1 MERTDHQAARYARG
15 VRIVAGAIALVIIGK
30 HLTTDVPPAVQHD
43 LLVVRALAVAVAI
56 GIALLPFRHPSV
68 AQLRGL
74 AFGLGMGVVFATVGV
89 ATVLPDE
96 VWEQS
101 VSLVAM
107 MFAAALFMPWSWRW
121 QAAFVAIA
129 LLAATVVFTLVIPRS
144 ALDGHNTVRVLLTL
158 YFLAALSVFGASLA
172 ERARR
177 HVAASEA
184 QYRGLFESSSDG
196 IALLDGTG
204 IIREANPRLAE
215 LLDRPLAEIVGVPLS
230 RFYAM
235 DQTATT
241 GTWPVPDEHAAVL
254 RGELRS
260 TSRTLVRPDGRTV
273 DVEIGFALLPDPKG
287 SLVQAALRDRTE
299 RRADERRHIQEQRL
313 DSMARLSGALAHQYN
328 NILGGILTHASVLRE
343 EVTSPDARA
352 AADEVL
358 NGARRGRELTKELL
372 GLSRPETVTVRPAS
386 AAALVESAAALARA
400 ALPAGVEVHTEV
412 AADLPLIAADVDQVV
427 HACLELVFNA
437 RDAMRGRPKAR
448 VTFAAAEEP
457 IAGGGSPVW
466 RGAPPGRYVRIS
478 ISDTGRGMDPA
489 IADRVFE
496 PFFTTKPM
504 HEAKGLGLAEVERV
518 MRAHRG
524 AVRIESAIGRGT
536 TVHLLLPLASDSAPA
551 RRATPPPMSAINPTP
566 APETKGATILVVDDE
581 AIVRNS
587 LKRALTRLGYRVL
600 EAGDGGS
607 ALSAMQAA
615 DPPVDLIILDLVL
628 PGGGA
633 GIFELLKA
641 VRPDVRVLISSG
653 YSPDAEAAR
662 GLAERVEGF
671 LPKPY
676 ELSQL
681 RTAVTQA
688 LSGRAA

>member
-1 MERTDHQAARYARG
+1 MERTDNQAPRYARG

-43 LLVVRALAVAVAI
+43 LLVVRAIAVAVAI

-68 AQLRGL
+68 VQLRGL
-74 AFGLGMGVVFATVGV
+74 AFGLGIDVVFATVGV
-89 ATVLPDE
+89 ATVLPEE

-144 ALDGHNTVRVLLTL
+144 ALDGHTTVRVLLTL
-158 YFLAALSVFGASLA
+158 CFLAALSVFGASLA

-184 QYRGLFESSSDG
+184 QYRGLFEGSSDG
-196 IALLDGTG
+196 IALLDGNG

-215 LLDRPLAEIVGVPLS
+215 LLDRPLAEIVGAPLS

-241 GTWPVPDEHAAVL
+241 GTWAIPDEHAAVL
-254 RGELRS
+254 RGQLRS
-260 TSRTLVRPDGRTV
+260 ASRTLVRPDGRTV
-273 DVEIGFALLPDPKG
+273 DVEIGFALLPNPKE
-287 SLVQAALRDRTE
+287 SLVQAGLRDRTE
-299 RRADERRHIQEQRL
+299 RRAEEHRQMQEQRL

-328 NILGGILTHASVLRE
+328 NILGGILTHAAVLRD
-343 EVTSPDARA
+343 EVTAPDARTA
-352 AADEVL
+352 VDEVL
-358 NGARRGRELTKELL
+358 KEARRGRELTQELL
-372 GLSRPETVTVRPAS
+372 GLSRPETVTLRSSS
-386 AAALVESAAALARA
+386 AVQLVESAAALARA
-400 ALPAGVEVHTEV
+400 ALPQGVEVRTDV
-412 AADLPLIAADVDQVV
+412 PPPPGLPPILADVDQLV

-437 RDAMRGRPKAR
+437 RDAMRGRPSAR
-448 VTFAAAEEP
+448 LTFAAAEEIVVAAP
-457 IAGGGSPVW
+457 GERRWP
-466 RGAPPGRYVRIS
+466 GAPPGRYVRLS
-478 ISDTGRGMDPA
+478 VTDTGRGMDAA
-489 IADRVFE
+489 IAERVFE
-496 PFFTTKPM
+496 PFFSTKPM
-504 HEAKGLGLAEVERV
+504 HQARGLGLAEVARV
-518 MRAHRG
+518 LRHHHG

-536 TVHLLLPLASDSAPA
+536 TVHLLLPLAAEAATAPPA
-551 RRATPPPMSAINPTP
+551 AA
-566 APETKGATILVVDDE
+566 APEAVPAAAAPPGATILIVDDE

-587 LKRALTRLGYRVL
+587 LKRALTRFGYRVL
-600 EAGDGGS
+600 EAGDGGE
-607 ALSAMQAA
+607 ALATMQAA

-653 YSPDAEAAR
+653 YSPDAEASR

-681 RTAVTQA
+681 RTAVAQA
-688 LSGRAA
+688 LAGRAA